1 MLTRRFLAVITIS
14 CVAAASLRRHSR
26 LGAVEFAG
34 TRQFGNLTD
43 ADRQD
48 LRMRPYCRFPDAG
61 TGDVNIWL
69 DVDENSRALSFGK
82 DDTTEQSSMQCVGKL
97 AADCLVGRVPIQ
109 SKKDVPDCKSLHC
122 PCKPD
127 TSKFD
132 WPILN
137 QMMQELVPLCSEGER
152 RLRLL
157 LVGLGGGQVPTY
169 LANHCP
175 KSTLQVDSIEYNQNV
190 IDAAVDFFGLHVSP
204 EANKVECNDGLKAV
218 QQRASAASPPQYDAA
233 VVDCFGA
240 DDFVPAPCKDPQL
253 LKSISALLRPGGLV
267 FQNLDIEPPAEISK
281 RYGVA
286 FGEGQVKTIP
296 IGMLGQHLIRAQKAS
311 EDSP

>member
-1 MLTRRFLAVITIS
+1 L
-14 CVAAASLRRHSR
+14 LRH
-26 LGAVEFAG
+26 V
-34 TRQFGNLTD
+34 GNLNVTD
-43 ADRQD
+43 ADVED
-48 LRMRPYCRFPDAG
+48 LRMRPYCRFTDAG
-61 TGDVNIWL
+61 TGGVNIWL
-69 DVDENSRALSFGK
+69 DVEENSRALSFGK
-82 DDTTEQSSMQCVGKL
+82 DDTVEQSSLNCVGQTPPQ
-97 AADCLVGRVPIQ
+97 CLIGRVPAA

-137 QMMQELVPLCSEGER
+137 KMMQDLVPLCNGENG

-169 LANHCP
+169 LAEHCP
-175 KSTLQVDSIEYNQNV
+175 KSALYVDSVEYNQNV
-190 IDAAVDFFGLHVSP
+190 IDAAVDFFGLRVSAQ
-204 EANKVECNDGLKAV
+204 ESTVECNDGLTAV
-218 QQRASAASPPQYDAA
+218 QQRAAAATPPQYDA
-233 VVDCFGA
+233 VMVDCFGA
-240 DDFVPAPCKDPQL
+240 DDYVPAPCKDPQL
-253 LKSISALLRPGGLV
+253 LKGISAMLRPGGLA

-296 IGMLGQHLIRAQKAS
+296 IGMLGQHLIRAQK
-311 EDSP
+311 ELEGPP